1 VVGDRIVELI
11 FWGLAALAA
20 VAVPLVLLVV
30 GTRIADAVRERK
42 IKAIYVELATS
53 ILSEVPDTKRHDE
66 EQRALREWAAQV
78 FDAHSSIKLPVS
90 TRKALVARMP
100 LVEPDPGVRIRV
112 EDNQGVPVPGAHVQL
127 IEFAEGYRMVRA
139 SSWTDGNGEI
149 GFGYLRGSWVPIMV
163 SVKADGFRHF
173 LSEVSPLS
181 HHHGRVIVLQASAEK
196 VEA

>member
-1 VVGDRIVELI
+1 MAGDRIVELI
-11 FWGLAALAA
+11 FWGVAVAAA
-20 VAVPLVLLVV
+20 VAVPLVLFVI
-30 GTRIADAVRERK
+30 GSRIANAMRDRK
-42 IKAIYVELATS
+42 VKSIYVELATA

-66 EQRALREWAAQV
+66 EQRSLRKWAAQV
-78 FDAHSSIKLPVS
+78 FDAHSSIKLPES
-90 TRKALVARMP
+90 TRNALVARMP

-112 EDNQGVPVPGAHVQL
+112 EDNQGAPIPGAHVQL

-181 HHHGRVIVLQASAEK
+181 HHHGRVIVLQASAQQAGE
-196 VEA
+196 